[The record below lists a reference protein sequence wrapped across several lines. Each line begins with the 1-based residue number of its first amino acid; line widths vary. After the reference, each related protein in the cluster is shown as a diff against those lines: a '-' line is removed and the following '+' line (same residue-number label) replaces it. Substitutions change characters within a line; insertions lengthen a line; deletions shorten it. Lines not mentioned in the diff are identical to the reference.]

1 MGVTGLVAAD
11 DTTIDVYSTL
21 VFGANAYGMI
31 PLQKGNIKNIVK
43 KMGSAGTEDPLDQR
57 ATSGWK
63 MAKTCKILND
73 DLMLRIEHGATD
85 L

>member
-1 MGVTGLVAAD
+1 MPVEQFHFKKEA
-11 DTTIDVYSTL
+11 
-21 VFGANAYGMI
+21 
-31 PLQKGNIKNIVK
+31 PKNIVK

-63 MAKTCKILND
+63 VATTCKILND
-73 DLMLRIEHGATD
+73 DFLHRIEHGATD